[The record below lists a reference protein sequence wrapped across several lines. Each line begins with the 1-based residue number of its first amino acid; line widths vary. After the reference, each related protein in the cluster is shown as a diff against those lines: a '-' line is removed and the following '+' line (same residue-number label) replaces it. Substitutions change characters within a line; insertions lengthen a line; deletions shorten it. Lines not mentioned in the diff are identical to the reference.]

1 MSNFDPAPQSLL
13 LHIRRNQIANVV
25 ARNSLKH
32 VMIDFLPSAAQI
44 FLPLRR
50 WGVGREEG
58 VRRRLHAGLLRLL
71 AHRQTNRAQ
80 PPLHQ
85 PVARPKPVG
94 EDGRLPGPR
103 ALHLHLR
110 RSRHHR
116 PAPQR
121 ERGDRHHRP

>member
-1 MSNFDPAPQSLL
+1 
-13 LHIRRNQIANVV
+13 
-25 ARNSLKH
+25 
-32 VMIDFLPSAAQI
+32 MIDFLPSAAQI